1 MNDQATNPTPNSNAQ
16 PPKAASS
23 TAQFTPLDRIGSV
36 LTGQILG
43 LPAIR
48 SARKRKTALGRVV
61 RALKILGLAGANL
74 PLHRVVLGI
83 TTLGNGNLALLLTQ
97 LPEAIPHPSEQA
109 PITPEAPDA

>member
-1 MNDQATNPTPNSNAQ
+1 MTTPTPSSSAP

-23 TAQFTPLDRIGSV
+23 SAQFISLDRIGSV

-48 SARKRKTALGRVV
+48 SARKRKAALGRVV
-61 RALKILGLAGANL
+61 KALQILGLAPTGL
-74 PLHRVVLGI
+74 VPHRVVLGI

-97 LPEAIPHPSEQA
+97 LPESIDHSNPIPE
-109 PITPEAPDA
+109 TPPCASS